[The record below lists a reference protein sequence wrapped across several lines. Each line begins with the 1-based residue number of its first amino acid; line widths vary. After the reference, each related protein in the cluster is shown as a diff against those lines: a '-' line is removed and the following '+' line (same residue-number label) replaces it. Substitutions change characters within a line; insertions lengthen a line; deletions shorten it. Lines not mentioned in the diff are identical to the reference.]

1 MANVLNP
8 EPESITLNTTLEP
21 TTLEPA
27 TELEQPPFEST
38 SNPETAEVV
47 EVPALDADAPTE
59 PVAKAVPVEA
69 APAEEI
75 APEIVAQA
83 EPVVEAKA
91 EPVVAAAAEPVV
103 EAKAE
108 PVVAAKAEPVVEA
121 KAEPVVEAK
130 AEPVV
135 AAVAETAAEIQAAP
149 EAAPPATAAAP
160 VARAKAPEHGL
171 ESMDDFSAALA
182 AFEREQ
188 AAEAAAVEAYGD
200 KIVSGTVI
208 KQTEKHLVVDVG
220 LKSEGLVPL
229 EQVLD
234 HSGAVRFNPGD
245 VIDVVIEREEPEGGY
260 LVSFER
266 AQRLRIW
273 DTIEKAANDKTPMT
287 GTVISRVKGGL
298 TVDIGLKA
306 FLPGSQLEI
315 RPVRNLDGY
324 LGQQIEVRV
333 IKLNKKRGNVVV
345 SRKEI
350 LEEEQ
355 NAKRSTTLEHLG
367 EGAILTGTVKNLTDY
382 GAFVDLG
389 GIDGLL
395 HITDMSWGRLTH
407 PRDLVNVGDEIQVKV
422 LKFDKDKQRVS
433 LGFKQLT
440 PDPWLDASERYPV
453 GAHVKGRVLSVTD
466 YGAFVELEQGI
477 EGLVHLSEM
486 TWSKRLKHPSKLVK
500 PGDEVE
506 TVVLSVNPADR
517 RISLGMKQLLE
528 NPWENLTEKYPTGA
542 VVEGRVRNLTDF
554 GAFIEIEDGIDG
566 LVHVSNLSW
575 TKRVKHPSEIVKKGE
590 KVKAVVL
597 GVEPAEPA
605 SLAGHQAVAA
615 RRLGELLRLASGG
628 RRGPRQGA
636 ADGAIWSLRRDRG
649 GCRGSLPHLRGRRR
663 RRIEAGDG
671 PGARLQ
677 DHQDQRRGEEGGLE
691 PARHRPGGQPH
702 TGRALQGGYSQA
714 SGLQLH
720 HHARR
725 PDQLAQGR
733 ALSRFPFR
741 HQCTTAA
748 LRGGRCCL
756 DFVFHSFSLCP
767 ASTLASATP
776 GVSFQVKESS
786 TMPRNVDARI
796 PYSAEF
802 QP

>member
-1 MANVLNP
+1 VDAAPGNPAGGNRWAGATPSGRHYPSREQGIPELAAMANVLNP
-8 EPESITLNTTLEP
+8 EPESITLNTELETPTLD
-21 TTLEPA
+21 PA
-27 TELEQPPFEST
+27 TELEQPSYEST
-38 SNPETAEVV
+38 SNTETPEVV
-47 EVPALDADAPTE
+47 VAVDLAALDADALTE
-59 PVAKAVPVEA
+59 PVAEA
-69 APAEEI
+69 APAEE
-75 APEIVAQA
+75 ATQ
-83 EPVVEAKA
+83 VE
-91 EPVVAAAAEPVV
+91 
-103 EAKAE
+103 
-108 PVVAAKAEPVVEA
+108 
-121 KAEPVVEAK
+121 
-130 AEPVV
+130 
-135 AAVAETAAEIQAAP
+135 AVAETAPAAEVATEVPAQSQPAAEP
-149 EAAPPATAAAP
+149 APELAVPAEAAPASETSVVAEVHEPQAVPKPETKAAP
-160 VARAKAPEHGL
+160 PEHGL
-171 ESMDDFSAALA
+171 ESAEDFSAALA

-200 KIVSGTVI
+200 KVVSGTVL

-234 HSGAVRFNPGD
+234 HTGAVKFQPGD

-260 LVSFER
+260 LVSYER
-266 AQRLRIW
+266 AQRLRVW
-273 DTIEKAANDKTPMT
+273 DVIEKAAVDKTPVM
-287 GTVISRVKGGL
+287 GTVVSRVKGGL

-355 NAKRSTTLEHLG
+355 NAKRSQTLEQLG
-367 EGAILTGTVKNLTDY
+367 EGAVLTGTVKNLTDY

-440 PDPWLDASERYPV
+440 PDPWLDAAERYPV
-453 GAHVKGRVLSVTD
+453 GAHVHGRVLSVTD

-517 RISLGMKQLLE
+517 RISLGMKQLMD
-528 NPWENLTEKYPTGA
+528 NPWENLTERYPAGT

-575 TKRVKHPSEIVKKGE
+575 TKRVKHPSEVVKKGE

-597 GVEPAEPA
+597 GVEP
-605 SLAGHQAVAA
+605 QN
-615 RRLGELLRLASGG
+615 RRLSLGIKQLQPDVWESFFAAHRVGDVVHGKVLRTA
-628 RRGPRQGA
+628 QFGA
-636 ADGAIWSLRRDRG
+636 FVEIAEGVEGLCHIS
-649 GCRGSLPHLRGRRR
+649 
-663 RRIEAGDG
+663 EAGD
-671 PGARLQ
+671 
-677 DHQDQRRGEEGGLE
+677 EGGGPSKLE
-691 PARHRPGGQPH
+691 
-702 TGRALQGGYSQA
+702 TGLEHDFKIIKINVEEKKVGLSLRAVGHEA
-714 SGLQLH
+714 S
-720 HHARR
+720 R
-725 PDQLAQGR
+725 AQVE
-733 ALSRFPFR
+733 
-741 HQCTTAA
+741 HY
-748 LRGGRCCL
+748 
-756 DFVFHSFSLCP
+756 
-767 ASTLASATP
+767 
-776 GVSFQVKESS
+776 KESTHKQPVSSS
-786 TMPRNVDARI
+786 TTTLGDLINWKSER
-796 PYSAEF
+796 
-802 QP
+802 

>member
-1 MANVLNP
+1 MSNVLNP
-8 EPESITLNTTLEP
+8 EPESTTLNTELE
-21 TTLEPA
+21 TSTLEPA
-27 TELEQPPFEST
+27 TESLQPSSEST
-38 SNPETAEVV
+38 STPETAVVV

-59 PVAKAVPVEA
+59 PEVQA
-69 APAEEI
+69 APAEI
-75 APEIVAQA
+75 PAAPEVQA
-83 EPVVEAKA
+83 APAEVPAVVEAPAPVA
-91 EPVVAAAAEPVV
+91 EIPAAPEVQAAPAEVQAAVEATATPAEIPAVV
-103 EAKAE
+103 EATATPVEEIAAPAAE
-108 PVVAAKAEPVVEA
+108 TT
-121 KAEPVVEAK
+121 
-130 AEPVV
+130 
-135 AAVAETAAEIQAAP
+135 ETAAPKAAH
-149 EAAPPATAAAP
+149 ED
-160 VARAKAPEHGL
+160 HL
-171 ESMDDFSAALA
+171 ESMDDFSAALE

-200 KIVSGTVI
+200 KVVQGTVL

-220 LKSEGLVPL
+220 LKSEGLVPI

-234 HSGAVRFNPGD
+234 HTGAVKFTAGD

-260 LVSFER
+260 LVSYEK
-266 AQRLRIW
+266 AQRLRVW
-273 DTIEKAANDKTPMT
+273 DSIEKAANDKTPVI
-287 GTVISRVKGGL
+287 GTVIARVKGGL

-324 LGQQIEVRV
+324 LGQPIEVRV

-355 NAKRSTTLEHLG
+355 TARRSTTLEHLF
-367 EGAILTGTVKNLTDY
+367 EGAVLTGTVKNLTDY

-407 PRDLVNVGDEIQVKV
+407 PRDLVNVADEIQVKV

-440 PDPWLDASERYPV
+440 PDPWLDAAERYPI

-506 TVVLSVNPADR
+506 TVVLNVNPSDR
-517 RISLGMKQLLE
+517 RISLGMKQLME
-528 NPWENLTEKYPTGA
+528 NPWENLADRYPAGTI
-542 VVEGRVRNLTDF
+542 VEGRVRNLTDF

-575 TKRVKHPSEIVKKGE
+575 TKRVKHPSEVVKKGE

-597 GVEPAEPA
+597 GVEP
-605 SLAGHQAVAA
+605 QN
-615 RRLGELLRLASGG
+615 RRLSLGIKQLQPDVWESFFAAHRVGDVVHGKVLRTA
-628 RRGPRQGA
+628 QFGA
-636 ADGAIWSLRRDRG
+636 FVEIAEGVEGLCHIS
-649 GCRGSLPHLRGRRR
+649 
-663 RRIEAGDG
+663 EAGE
-671 PGARLQ
+671 
-677 DHQDQRRGEEGGLE
+677 GEEGASKLEVGLE
-691 PARHRPGGQPH
+691 HDFKIIKINVEEKKVGLSL
-702 TGRALQGGYSQA
+702 RAVNGTEA
-714 SGLQLH
+714 S
-720 HHARR
+720 R
-725 PDQLAQGR
+725 AQVESYK
-733 ALSRFPFR
+733 ADHKHP
-741 HQCTTAA
+741 
-748 LRGGRCCL
+748 
-756 DFVFHSFSLCP
+756 
-767 ASTLASATP
+767 
-776 GVSFQVKESS
+776 VSSS
-786 TMPRNVDARI
+786 TTTLGDLINWKSER
-796 PYSAEF
+796 
-802 QP
+802 

>member
-1 MANVLNP
+1 MSVAYCADSSRKLRPPSSKPLSAGCFPRRFVFPDAGSCRRGRPSLRKSHGHRQAGRRWPPVSLVDGNRSRGSTQRPDWYGRGSKANVLNP
-8 EPESITLNTTLEP
+8 ETESITLNTEFATL
-21 TTLEPA
+21 TLEPA
-27 TELEQPPFEST
+27 TEQEQPSYEST
-38 SNPETAEVV
+38 SNTKTPEAAE
-47 EVPALDADAPTE
+47 EIGLAALDADAPTE
-59 PVAKAVPVEA
+59 PVAEVAHAAEAEAEVKAEVAAAVEHAPVAVEIPAQPEHIAPTEADRTAVQAEPTASAVPVTVE
-69 APAEEI
+69 APAVDLK
-75 APEIVAQA
+75 P
-83 EPVVEAKA
+83 
-91 EPVVAAAAEPVV
+91 VAAATVRE
-103 EAKAE
+103 KAT
-108 PVVAAKAEPVVEA
+108 VHG
-121 KAEPVVEAK
+121 
-130 AEPVV
+130 
-135 AAVAETAAEIQAAP
+135 
-149 EAAPPATAAAP
+149 
-160 VARAKAPEHGL
+160 EHGL
-171 ESMDDFSAALA
+171 ESMDDFSAALE

-200 KIVSGTVI
+200 KIIAGTVL

-220 LKSEGLVPL
+220 LKSEGMVPL

-234 HSGAVRFNPGD
+234 HAGEVRFKAGD

-260 LVSFER
+260 LVSYEK
-266 AQRLRIW
+266 AQRLRVW
-273 DTIEKAANDKTPMT
+273 DVIEKAAADKTPMI
-287 GTVISRVKGGL
+287 GTVVSRVKGGL

-324 LGQQIEVRV
+324 LGQQIEIRV
-333 IKLNKKRGNVVV
+333 IKLNKKRGTVVV

-355 NAKRSTTLEHLG
+355 NAKRSTTLEQLG
-367 EGAILTGTVKNLTDY
+367 EGAVLTGTVKNLTDY

-440 PDPWLDASERYPV
+440 PDPWLDATERYPV
-453 GAHVKGRVLSVTD
+453 GAHVHGRVLSVTD

-506 TVVLSVNPADR
+506 TVVLSVNPSDR
-517 RISLGMKQLLE
+517 RISLGMKQLLD
-528 NPWENLTEKYPTGA
+528 NPWENLTERYPAGT

-597 GVEPAEPA
+597 GVEP
-605 SLAGHQAVAA
+605 QN
-615 RRLGELLRLASGG
+615 RRLSLGIKQLQPDVWESFFAAHRVGDVVHGKVLRTA
-628 RRGPRQGA
+628 QFGA
-636 ADGAIWSLRRDRG
+636 FVEIAEGVEGLCHIS
-649 GCRGSLPHLRGRRR
+649 
-663 RRIEAGDG
+663 EAGD
-671 PGARLQ
+671 
-677 DHQDQRRGEEGGLE
+677 EGGGSKLE
-691 PARHRPGGQPH
+691 
-702 TGRALQGGYSQA
+702 TGLEHEFKIIKINVEEKKVGLSLRAVGHEA
-714 SGLQLH
+714 S
-720 HHARR
+720 R
-725 PDQLAQGR
+725 AQVE
-733 ALSRFPFR
+733 
-741 HQCTTAA
+741 HY
-748 LRGGRCCL
+748 
-756 DFVFHSFSLCP
+756 
-767 ASTLASATP
+767 
-776 GVSFQVKESS
+776 KESAHKQPVSSS
-786 TMPRNVDARI
+786 TTTLGDLINWRKSER
-796 PYSAEF
+796 
-802 QP
+802 